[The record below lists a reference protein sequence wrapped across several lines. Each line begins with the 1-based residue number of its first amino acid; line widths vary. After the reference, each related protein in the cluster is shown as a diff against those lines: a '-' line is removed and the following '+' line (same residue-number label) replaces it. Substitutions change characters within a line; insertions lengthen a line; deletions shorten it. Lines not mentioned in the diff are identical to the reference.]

1 MIESIKKLNLPKIFY
16 VNLIL
21 LFVILSFKIFIQLT
35 IGYTNLLLNTF
46 IQLIILNVL
55 YFVLY
60 KYLAKSKLV
69 SFLKYFILVFSIFT
83 TFDIIIFSNQANIL
97 LKNDEY
103 KNEKIFSH
111 TPTDLGNRFE
121 VGKDSDGNF
130 KGYVVDRNNLLQ
142 IEESSDF
149 KNWEVIKE
157 INEKK

>member
-60 KYLAKSKLV
+60 KYL
-69 SFLKYFILVFSIFT
+69 SI
-83 TFDIIIFSNQANIL
+83 
-97 LKNDEY
+97 
-103 KNEKIFSH
+103 EK
-111 TPTDLGNRFE
+111 
-121 VGKDSDGNF
+121 
-130 KGYVVDRNNLLQ
+130 
-142 IEESSDF
+142 
-149 KNWEVIKE
+149 
-157 INEKK
+157 